1 MPNFILEKKTMK
13 WEKIRNEESRNNKNP
28 TLLFNSKFLVA
39 YTTKMFT
46 YSAIN
51 GHQYKST
58 LELK

>member
-1 MPNFILEKKTMK
+1 MK